1 MWASKK
7 CFNHIIASLSSRK
20 YRSEYT
26 IIMSLFSTKD
36 CEAHWRGHYEANNSF
51 LYCLNLQGFKWREQ
65 NREYLKVKCLNSV
78 WAITLYLCVKASR
91 QRKCRA
97 RADRLGLIRT
107 EWLQPSKSH
116 CALGDGGRDRP
127 RSRDFLLAVQSRCVG
142 FVLLMT
148 VPCLSVI
155 RIIIYPW
162 TCSLHLSSQHW
173 RCQGRREDGRE
184 FKVSLGNIVSS
195 RPVWESR
202 QNLTHT
208 PTNYKRIIYI
218 HLVSIK

>member
-107 EWLQPSKSH
+107 EWLQPSKRVGH
-116 CALGDGGRDRP
+116 YALGDGGRERP
-127 RSRDFLLAVQSRCVG
+127 RSRDFLLAVQSRYVG
-142 FVLLMT
+142 FVLLIYDCT
-148 VPCLSVI
+148 VFKCDQNYHLSV
-155 RIIIYPW
+155 
-162 TCSLHLSSQHW
+162 
-173 RCQGRREDGRE
+173 DM
-184 FKVSLGNIVSS
+184 
-195 RPVWESR
+195 
-202 QNLTHT
+202 
-208 PTNYKRIIYI
+208 
-218 HLVSIK
+218 

>member
-78 WAITLYLCVKASR
+78 WAITLHLCVKAYR
-91 QRKCRA
+91 QRKCRT

-107 EWLQPSKSH
+107 EWLQPSKRVTMLWETVGERGRARGTFSLQ
-116 CALGDGGRDRP
+116 CNLG
-127 RSRDFLLAVQSRCVG
+127 
-142 FVLLMT
+142 VLGLYYLFMT

-195 RPVWESR
+195 RPVWESQ
-202 QNLTHT
+202 QNLIHTHAHTHT
-208 PTNYKRIIYI
+208 N
-218 HLVSIK
+218 

>member
-107 EWLQPSKSH
+107 EWLQPSKRGS
-116 CALGDGGRDRP
+116 L
-127 RSRDFLLAVQSRCVG
+127 
-142 FVLLMT
+142 
-148 VPCLSVI
+148 
-155 RIIIYPW
+155 
-162 TCSLHLSSQHW
+162 CS
-173 RCQGRREDGRE
+173 GRRWERE
-184 FKVSLGNIVSS
+184 AALAELSPCSAIQVCWVCTTYLWLYRV
-195 RPVWESR
+195 
-202 QNLTHT
+202 
-208 PTNYKRIIYI
+208 
-218 HLVSIK
+218 